1 MEGKLELVLI
11 PISEVDRAKAFYA
24 EKTGFDEKHDIRAT
38 EEMRRPADATQNGLL
53 DRLWDGDGGRSA
65 RLHLGPAPDRLG
77 LDVARAEL
85 ADRGVGVGETQDLGE
100 VLYSYFS
107 DPDGNGWALQQV
119 PARD

>member
-1 MEGKLELVLI
+1 
-11 PISEVDRAKAFYA
+11 
-24 EKTGFDEKHDIRAT
+24 
-38 EEMRRPADATQNGLL
+38 MRRPADATQNGLL

-65 RLHLGPAPDRLG
+65 GLHLGPAPDRLG

-107 DPDGNGWALQQV
+107 DPDGNGWAVQQV